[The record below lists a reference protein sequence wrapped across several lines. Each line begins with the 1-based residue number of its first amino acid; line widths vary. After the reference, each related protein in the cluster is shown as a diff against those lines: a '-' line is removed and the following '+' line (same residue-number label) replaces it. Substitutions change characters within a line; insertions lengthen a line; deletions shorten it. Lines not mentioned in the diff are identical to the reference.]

1 MQILTAG
8 KRGSNVGTTSNA
20 YDCRCS
26 NWWDGWGV
34 DEQSQASNCEV
45 RLCGDEK
52 KLSRREFFFAPTSS
66 FPSLSFT
73 LIIHPP
79 SKIARLPFSPL
90 PRQSAMK
97 TDKAIDEEEFKKNLK
112 KPLVKVSN
120 IQQVSTCFVV
130 LDHPPLKVLSLEI
143 TWSHSLLLNYSLL
156 SSSIWFPTIQYSDL
170 PTEMGND
177 VVDIATMAIDK
188 FQSTND
194 YESAS
199 ALIKN
204 SLDKKFGPSWQCAVG
219 EGFGFDISCQQK
231 YLLHLYYGKVG
242 ILCYKS

>member
-1 MQILTAG
+1 MTA
-8 KRGSNVGTTSNA
+8 T
-20 YDCRCS
+20 
-26 NWWDGWGV
+26 
-34 DEQSQASNCEV
+34 
-45 RLCGDEK
+45 
-52 KLSRREFFFAPTSS
+52 
-66 FPSLSFT
+66 
-73 LIIHPP
+73 
-79 SKIARLPFSPL
+79 
-90 PRQSAMK
+90 
-97 TDKAIDEEEFKKNLK
+97 IDEDEFNKYLK
-112 KPLVKVSN
+112 KPLVK
-120 IQQVSTCFVV
+120 
-130 LDHPPLKVLSLEI
+130 
-143 TWSHSLLLNYSLL
+143 
-156 SSSIWFPTIQYSDL
+156 YSDL

>member
-1 MQILTAG
+1 MFHWCKYWQPG
-8 KRGSNVGTTSNA
+8 NVDRTWEG
-20 YDCRCS
+20 CRWA
-26 NWWDGWGV
+26 N
-34 DEQSQASNCEV
+34 QASNCEV

-73 LIIHPP
+73 LICIHR
-79 SKIARLPFSPL
+79 RLCLSL
-90 PRQSAMK
+90 HYHQKQSAMK

-120 IQQVSTCFVV
+120 IQQVSTCFMV